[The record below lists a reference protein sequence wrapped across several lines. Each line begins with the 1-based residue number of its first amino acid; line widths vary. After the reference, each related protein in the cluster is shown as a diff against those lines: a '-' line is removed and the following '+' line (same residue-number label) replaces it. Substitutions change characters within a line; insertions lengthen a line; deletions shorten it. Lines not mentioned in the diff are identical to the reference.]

1 MPKTAYNQFN
11 LTMPLEHIPNS
22 DPPAVQVISDNGVYS
37 PYERSADEI
46 SIIGRICWFARE
58 I

>member
-1 MPKTAYNQFN
+1 
-11 LTMPLEHIPNS
+11 MPLEHIPNS
-22 DPPAVQVISDNGVYS
+22 DPPAVQVILDNGVYS